1 MGWLG
6 GNCSVVLQSRPQKV
20 SLQLLSDS
28 IGGNQV
34 GDKHLPLE
42 VEKRVISLSLIITD
56 KDIYRQF
63 TVIVKEISEVSG
75 SQKTKKR
82 LQRNKRP
89 SLRGFCDES

>member
-63 TVIVKEISEVSG
+63 AVIVKEISEVSG

>member
-1 MGWLG
+1 MP
-6 GNCSVVLQSRPQKV
+6 RPQKA

-42 VEKRVISLSLIITD
+42 VEKRVISWSLTNTD

-63 TVIVKEISEVSG
+63 AVIVKEISEVSG
-75 SQKTKKR
+75 SQKAKKR

>member
-6 GNCSVVLQSRPQKV
+6 GNCSVVLKSRPQKV
-20 SLQLLSDS
+20 NLQLLSDS

-42 VEKRVISLSLIITD
+42 VEKRVISWSLTNTD

-63 TVIVKEISEVSG
+63 AVIVKEISEVSG